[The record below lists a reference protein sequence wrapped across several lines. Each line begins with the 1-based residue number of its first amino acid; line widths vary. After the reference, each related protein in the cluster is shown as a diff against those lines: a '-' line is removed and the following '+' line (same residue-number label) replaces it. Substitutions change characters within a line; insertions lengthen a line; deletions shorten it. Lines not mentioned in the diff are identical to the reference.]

1 MLAAIL
7 KSMRPAQWV
16 KNLFVLAP
24 LFFSGSLFMPGR
36 IAAAILTFAAF
47 SALASAAYLA
57 NDIADRERDRS
68 HPEKRRRPIASG
80 ALPVGTAIVVAAV
93 LATTAIL
100 VTLAI
105 HPQVTIVLAAY
116 ALLNAAY
123 SSGLKHVVIVDVFC
137 IAIGFVLRVV
147 AGSLAIA
154 ITPTAWIVVATFL
167 LALFLALAKRRNEL
181 QMLGDDSSGH
191 RPVLDE
197 YTTPL
202 VDELISVVTPATLLT
217 YLLYTLDPEVMHR
230 LGSDHLYA
238 STVFVVFGIF
248 RYLFLV
254 HRMELGGSPTDIVL
268 KDVPLIVA
276 IAGWV
281 VTLTALVYF

>member
-7 KSMRPAQWV
+7 TSMRPAQWV

-24 LFFSGSLFMPGR
+24 LFFSGSLLMPGR
-36 IAAAILTFAAF
+36 IVAAVLTFAAF
-47 SALASAAYLA
+47 SALASAAYLT
-57 NDIADRERDRS
+57 NDLADRERDRA

-80 ALPVGTAIVVAAV
+80 TLPAGTAAAVAATLAVVAIV
-93 LATTAIL
+93 

-105 HPQVTIVLAAY
+105 NPRVTVVLVAY

-123 SSGLKHVVIVDVFC
+123 SAGLKHVVIVDVFC

-154 ITPTAWIVVATFL
+154 IIPTAWIVVATFL

-181 QMLGDDSSGH
+181 QMLGTESSGH
-191 RPVLDE
+191 RPVLDA

-230 LGSDHLYA
+230 LGSTHLYV
-238 STVFVVFGIF
+238 SSVFVVFGIF

-254 HRMELGGSPTDIVL
+254 HRHELGGSPTDIVL
-268 KDVPLIVA
+268 KDAPLIA
-276 IAGWV
+276 GIAGWV
-281 VTLTALVYF
+281 VTLTVLVYL